1 MIKSEVENFV
11 TSYFAQQIKNG
22 DTSPSFKEMG
32 IDSLS
37 MVEFIMSLEDM
48 FGVEISADEID
59 EAGGIDQFAGIVERL
74 LKTKR
79 P

>member
-1 MIKSEVENFV
+1 
-11 TSYFAQQIKNG
+11 
-22 DTSPSFKEMG
+22 MG

-59 EAGGIDQFAGIVERL
+59 EAVA
-74 LKTKR
+74 
-79 P
+79 

>member
-1 MIKSEVENFV
+1 
-11 TSYFAQQIKNG
+11 
-22 DTSPSFKEMG
+22 MG

-59 EAGGIDQFAGIVERL
+59 EAGGIDQFGHYGTI
-74 LKTKR
+74 TQN
-79 P
+79 

>member
-1 MIKSEVENFV
+1 
-11 TSYFAQQIKNG
+11 
-22 DTSPSFKEMG
+22 MG

-74 LKTKR
+74 LETKR